1 MLARVHSSP
10 RASLFSGSLA
20 GASIAA
26 LLTFALATPAS
37 AQERHSGPRLRAGL
51 SGVGGGFAGAVH
63 GGLGGVEPRIG
74 LQISDMFAVLIQGQG
89 LIGQFA
95 PDGDDRIAGFA
106 FHSAMF
112 ELTAGDMFQLA
123 AGPSLDFVWGC
134 SEAPGQIA
142 CSRGGA
148 YAGANFRAAVIIGGR
163 HDAGWRDGF
172 TISVDAHP
180 TLLDDGE
187 WSTVFLFGLGV
198 DLY

>member
-1 MLARVHSSP
+1 MLARVHPPS
-10 RASLFSGSLA
+10 RASRSLLAAATGITALF
-20 GASIAA
+20 A
-26 LLTFALATPAS
+26 LLVTASPAS
-37 AQERHSGPRLRAGL
+37 AQERHHGPRLRAGL
-51 SGVGGGFAGAVH
+51 SGVGGGFVGAVH

-74 LQISDMFAVLIQGQG
+74 LQINDMFAVLIQGQG

-95 PDGDDRIAGFA
+95 PDGDDRVAGFA

-134 SEAPGQIA
+134 SDRPGQIA
-142 CSRGGA
+142 CARGGA
-148 YAGANFRAAVIIGGR
+148 YAGANFRAAVIVGGR
-163 HDAGWRDGF
+163 HDTGWRDGF

-187 WSTVFLFGLGV
+187 WSTVLLLGLGV

>member
-1 MLARVHSSP
+1 VL
-10 RASLFSGSLA
+10 LTSLA
-20 GASIAA
+20 WS
-26 LLTFALATPAS
+26 TPAS
-37 AQERHSGPRLRAGL
+37 AQERYRGPRLRAGL
-51 SGVGGGFAGAVH
+51 SGVGGGFVGAVH
-63 GGLGGVEPRIG
+63 GGLGGIEPRIG

-95 PDGDDRIAGFA
+95 PNGDDRVAGFA

-134 SEAPGQIA
+134 SESRDQVA

-148 YAGANFRAAVIIGGR
+148 YVGANFRAAIIVGGR
-163 HDAGWRDGF
+163 HDTGWRDGF

-187 WSTVFLFGLGV
+187 WSTVLLLGLGV